1 MLSSNM
7 HGINLKKTKTVLHG
21 LVEIVNEF
29 KCKPANY

>member
-1 MLSSNM
+1 M